1 MASWA
6 WVPQQQQQRQLHLTT
21 PPPPHL
27 FCSHPPT
34 TGRRWCGRLWVA
46 QIEDGQGISLPQR
59 SGVRSRTKRQQPIT
73 VANGCSSG
81 SRWVA
86 GWQEMYSGWLL
97 PPTHPQTKIATK
109 HKRKAADR
117 QRQEKPSGRDC
128 ARAEH
133 WDTHNSGSS
142 WSSRNAVIILCY
154 SAPAGKNKVRP
165 PLILPFCCRPIAHRL
180 LHFGRDDAHA
190 LSLVI

>member
-21 PPPPHL
+21 PPPHL

-97 PPTHPQTKIATK
+97 PPTHSPTPRQKSLQNTRERRRIGNG
-109 HKRKAADR
+109 KRNHPAETVPEQNIGTHTTAAAVD
-117 QRQEKPSGRDC
+117 QVAMQ
-128 ARAEH
+128 
-133 WDTHNSGSS
+133 SS
-142 WSSRNAVIILCY
+142 SFVIQLPRERIRFDPHWSSRSAVVPLLIGCFI
-154 SAPAGKNKVRP
+154 SAGTTPTR
-165 PLILPFCCRPIAHRL
+165 
-180 LHFGRDDAHA
+180 
-190 LSLVI
+190 